1 METKI
6 VNGETVVLSAAE
18 EAAFL
23 AESDANLI
31 SITEE
36 TRVKGIKAEAKIR
49 IVGLLP
55 NCDYSNYVD
64 KELNLIT
71 RNADLDDIVL
81 NGGVLTAEQIAEK
94 ESYRVLKTKILDIRA
109 MSNTA
114 EINGDSL
121 TTFQAALDLKGY
133 L

>member
-1 METKI
+1 MLTRI
-6 VNGETVVLSAAE
+6 VNGETVVLSTEE

-31 SITEE
+31 SSTEE
-36 TRVKGIKAEAKIR
+36 TRIRGIKAEAKKR
-49 IVGLLP
+49 IIGLLP
-55 NCDYSNYVD
+55 SCDYSNYVD

-81 NGGVLTAEQIAEK
+81 NGSVLTTEQIAEK
-94 ESYRVLKTKILDIRA
+94 ESYRVLKTKILDIRT

-114 EINGDSL
+114 EANGDSL
-121 TTFQAALDLKGY
+121 AAFQAALDLKGY
-133 L
+133 